1 MDDSISFPIVS
12 VRILISPVCPILC
25 TLTEI
30 FHFILFN
37 NIDYH
42 TVKNII
48 FKSNPLSLTAIKPS
62 LTSLEMALLESK
74 YYKAGVCL
82 NELRMVSSNISIICA
97 TILILPVSFR
107 RSILY

>member
-1 MDDSISFPIVS
+1 MDDSINFPIVS

-42 TVKNII
+42 TVENI

-97 TILILPVSFR
+97 TILILSCFL
-107 RSILY
+107 ST